1 VLLAGANVWGMLHVS
16 RGSTG
21 HAVSTLL
28 IRAHRIGGYAFV
40 FLFCAMGFFMALRLK
55 GVSEELPPRIILHVV
70 LALLLAPIL
79 LVKVL
84 IARYYRQYSAALLPL
99 GVTIFALSF
108 TLVSMNLVP
117 YVLGRAGRERV
128 PASLSGGFLLTL
140 CIGLGFVLLRRPRQK
155 TPAVSTEA
163 RPIRIRLQL
172 ARIDVQTH
180 DARTL
185 RFLLVDQT
193 PLSARPGQ
201 FLTFQWR
208 IDGKL
213 VPRSYSICSSPAQ
226 TAYVEITPKRVP
238 NGRVSSFL
246 NERAAVGLE
255 VEASGPFGRFCLDEA
270 RHRRVVLIAGGSG
283 ITPMMSMLR
292 YIDDRCLGTPVLLL
306 YCVRTRNDVM
316 FQDELRHLSRRLPNL
331 RVVVVLSRPDATW
344 NGPRGR
350 LSRDVISAHVEDLR
364 ASTVFLC
371 GPPPFMESVEDIL
384 GSLGVEPASVKRESF
399 GATATSGATTT
410 AAEPQL
416 QGRVEFSRSGKVCGV
431 ARGETLLEVA
441 EMHGVRIA
449 FGCRQG
455 RCGTCRTKLIDGDVA
470 MDVEEGLESSDK
482 AEGYILMCVARPR
495 GDVKIDA

>member
-1 VLLAGANVWGMLHVS
+1 
-16 RGSTG
+16 
-21 HAVSTLL
+21 
-28 IRAHRIGGYAFV
+28 
-40 FLFCAMGFFMALRLK
+40 
-55 GVSEELPPRIILHVV
+55 
-70 LALLLAPIL
+70 
-79 LVKVL
+79 
-84 IARYYRQYSAALLPL
+84 
-99 GVTIFALSF
+99 
-108 TLVSMNLVP
+108 
-117 YVLGRAGRERV
+117 
-128 PASLSGGFLLTL
+128 
-140 CIGLGFVLLRRPRQK
+140 
-155 TPAVSTEA
+155 
-163 RPIRIRLQL
+163 
-172 ARIDVQTH
+172 
-180 DARTL
+180 
-185 RFLLVDQT
+185 
-193 PLSARPGQ
+193 
-201 FLTFQWR
+201 
-208 IDGKL
+208 
-213 VPRSYSICSSPAQ
+213 
-226 TAYVEITPKRVP
+226 
-238 NGRVSSFL
+238 
-246 NERAAVGLE
+246 
-255 VEASGPFGRFCLDEA
+255 
-270 RHRRVVLIAGGSG
+270 
-283 ITPMMSMLR
+283 
-292 YIDDRCLGTPVLLL
+292 
-306 YCVRTRNDVM
+306 M